1 MATKGDVEGAL
12 SPAEVAAHTEAAV
25 AVFTA
30 QQRLVE
36 LEEAVAAAR
45 RAEAERPQ
53 KLEADL
59 RELDALERR
68 FAALAARR
76 RQLRMQTAEIF
87 EAAEEAAHDDAT
99 RRLRVAASVVAAA
112 GGGDEAFRRNTLS
125 SRSADLHASSSS
137 PLSPTPPN
145 DFCEACAKQRVPL
158 LVELESRR
166 RAAVIERAAR
176 IEADNTTAAA
186 AALHGAWATT
196 QKARISTTTAASKS
210 TSGAPS
216 PTSFASSPLSSGS
229 ASPPGIPPPLQRRL
243 IALVAQDAATGQPV
257 GVYPLCTSSNHND
270 VVPAAASSATR
281 HLSATGANVTT
292 TTTVGF
298 TAPTPTQSLH
308 FATTAGGGVGTVS
321 GPSGSSRLNL
331 SVSGAPWSPSR
342 SGVSHVPSMSVG
354 GAKVAV
360 GAALPTPP
368 PPSAHF
374 ANIEVLPYARHNS
387 VTPPVL
393 GAGAGG
399 HVAAGLMTSSLGTS
413 RDGAARTGVE
423 WRLGGAVPGHRWRIT
438 VAPA

>member
-1 MATKGDVEGAL
+1 
-12 SPAEVAAHTEAAV
+12 
-25 AVFTA
+25 
-30 QQRLVE
+30 
-36 LEEAVAAAR
+36 
-45 RAEAERPQ
+45 
-53 KLEADL
+53 
-59 RELDALERR
+59 
-68 FAALAARR
+68 
-76 RQLRMQTAEIF
+76 MQTAEIF

-99 RRLRVAASVVAAA
+99 RRLRVAASVVATSA
-112 GGGDEAFRRNTLS
+112 GSSDEASRRNTLS
-125 SRSADLHASSSS
+125 SRSADPHVSSSS

-145 DFCEACAKQRVPL
+145 DFCEACAKQRIPL

-166 RAAVIERAAR
+166 RVAVIERAAR

-196 QKARISTTTAASKS
+196 QKARISNTTAASKS

-243 IALVAQDAATGQPV
+243 IALVAEDAATGQPV

-270 VVPAAASSATR
+270 VVPAAASSSVTR
-281 HLSATGANVTT
+281 HSATGANVTT

-308 FATTAGGGVGTVS
+308 FATSVGGGFGAPS
-321 GPSGSSRLNL
+321 GPSGSSRFNV
-331 SVSGAPWSPSR
+331 SVSGAPWTPSR
-342 SGVSHVPSMSVG
+342 SGVSHYPSVTG
-354 GAKVAV
+354 GAAVAV

-374 ANIEVLPYARHNS
+374 ANIEVLPYARHN
-387 VTPPVL
+387 PVPSP
-393 GAGAGG
+393 
-399 HVAAGLMTSSLGTS
+399 AAGLSTS